1 MTHYTAQFDG
11 HTINRNSDR
20 TYSHAWIVTV
30 DGKIV
35 DKGFSGS
42 AELAHKAAAATHPKD
57 ISARDKARAATH
69 AHHRKIAKSEGM
81 TVEQWYA
88 LVAKH
93 TASRIAERKVQVAPV
108 TAS

>member
-1 MTHYTAQFDG
+1 MTKYTAQFEG
-11 HTINRNSDR
+11 HAISRNSDR

-57 ISARDKARAATH
+57 ISAKDKARLRAY
-69 AHHRKIAKSEGM
+69 HRKIAKSEGM

-88 LVAKH
+88 SVTER